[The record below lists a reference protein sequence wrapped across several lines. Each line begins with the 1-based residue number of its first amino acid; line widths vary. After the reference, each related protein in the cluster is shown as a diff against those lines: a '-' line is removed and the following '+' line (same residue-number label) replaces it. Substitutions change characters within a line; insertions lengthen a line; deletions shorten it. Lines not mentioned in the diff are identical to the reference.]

1 MKESKKQILEDL
13 NNIVIQYQNS
23 MTKIIEDDNNL
34 HTKTVLINTILQR
47 SLSIIDAYQRL
58 LTSNN
63 ILVLNSLMRLQIDN
77 CIFIYGIYLLCN
89 DGKDI
94 AEIYKDIFINRK
106 RIFEYKINK
115 KEKLYDTFIVEKIN
129 NDIPNFKELYE
140 FCCRFI
146 HYSDTASFL
155 TMEAKEE
162 LIIEFNLSANYKR
175 FKKQTI
181 INGKSFVEVAKLVL
195 IMINKYWNNIDL
207 GTPLI

>member
-1 MKESKKQILEDL
+1 MKESEKQILDDL
-13 NNIVIQYQNS
+13 NYIVIQYKNS
-23 MTKIIEDDNNL
+23 MTKIIEDDKNL
-34 HTKTVLINTILQR
+34 HTKTVMINTILQR

-63 ILVLNSLMRLQIDN
+63 VLVLNSLMRLQIDN

-89 DGKDI
+89 DGNDI

-106 RIFEYKINK
+106 RLFEYKINK
-115 KEKLYDTFIVEKIN
+115 KEKLYDTLIIERIN

-146 HYSDTASFL
+146 HYSDTASYL
-155 TMEAKEE
+155 TMETKEE
-162 LIIEFNLSANYKR
+162 SIIEFNLSTNYRR

-181 INGKSFVEVAKLVL
+181 INGKSFVEVSKLVL
-195 IMINKYWNNIDL
+195 IMINKYWNNINL
-207 GTPLI
+207 GRPLI

>member
-23 MTKIIEDDNNL
+23 MTKIIEDDKNL

-89 DGKDI
+89 DEKDI

-106 RIFEYKINK
+106 RLFEYKINK

-155 TMEAKEE
+155 TMEVKEE
-162 LIIEFNLSANYKR
+162 LIIDLIFQL
-175 FKKQTI
+175 I
-181 INGKSFVEVAKLVL
+181 INDLKNKLLLMEKVL
-195 IMINKYWNNIDL
+195 LK
-207 GTPLI
+207 

>member
-1 MKESKKQILEDL
+1 MKILL
-13 NNIVIQYQNS
+13 
-23 MTKIIEDDNNL
+23 IEDDKNL

-94 AEIYKDIFINRK
+94 AEIYKDIFINRE
-106 RIFEYKINK
+106 RLFEYKINK

>member
-23 MTKIIEDDNNL
+23 MTKIIEDDKNL

-89 DGKDI
+89 DEKDI

-106 RIFEYKINK
+106 RLFEYKINK

-155 TMEAKEE
+155 TMEVKEE

>member
-1 MKESKKQILEDL
+1 MKESEKQILDDL
-13 NNIVIQYQNS
+13 NYIVIQYKNS
-23 MTKIIEDDNNL
+23 MTKIIEDDKNL
-34 HTKTVLINTILQR
+34 HTKTVMINTILQR

-63 ILVLNSLMRLQIDN
+63 VLVLNSLMRLQIDN

-89 DGKDI
+89 DGNDI

-106 RIFEYKINK
+106 RLFEYKINK
-115 KEKLYDTFIVEKIN
+115 KEKLYDTFIIERIN

-146 HYSDTASFL
+146 HYSD
-155 TMEAKEE
+155 KEE
-162 LIIEFNLSANYKR
+162 SIIEFNLSTNYRR

-181 INGKSFVEVAKLVL
+181 INGKSFVEVSKLVL
-195 IMINKYWNNIDL
+195 IMINKYWNNINL
-207 GTPLI
+207 GRPLI

>member
-23 MTKIIEDDNNL
+23 MTKIIEDDKNL

-106 RIFEYKINK
+106 RLFEYKINK

-195 IMINKYWNNIDL
+195 IMINKYWNNIDS

>member
-23 MTKIIEDDNNL
+23 MTKIIEDDKNL

-106 RIFEYKINK
+106 RLFEYKINK

>member
-23 MTKIIEDDNNL
+23 MTKIIEDDKNL

-106 RIFEYKINK
+106 RLFEYKINK

-129 NDIPNFKELYE
+129 NDIPDFKELYE

>member
-23 MTKIIEDDNNL
+23 MTKIIEDDKNL

-77 CIFIYGIYLLCN
+77 GIFIYGIYLLCN

-106 RIFEYKINK
+106 RLFEYKINK

>member
-23 MTKIIEDDNNL
+23 MTKIIEDDKNL

-89 DGKDI
+89 DGKNI

-106 RIFEYKINK
+106 RLFEYKINK

-175 FKKQTI
+175 LKKQTI

>member
-106 RIFEYKINK
+106 RLFEYKINK

>member
-23 MTKIIEDDNNL
+23 MIKIIKNDKAL
-34 HTKTVLINTILQR
+34 HTKTVMINTILQR

-63 ILVLNSLMRLQIDN
+63 VLILNSLMRLQIDN

-89 DGKDI
+89 DGNDI
-94 AEIYKDIFINRK
+94 AEIYKDIFINR
-106 RIFEYKINK
+106 RRLFEYKINK
-115 KEKLYDTFIVEKIN
+115 KEKLYDTFIIERIN

-146 HYSDTASFL
+146 HYSDTASYL

-162 LIIEFNLSANYKR
+162 SIIEFNLSTNYRR

-181 INGKSFVEVAKLVL
+181 INGNSFVEVSKLVL

-207 GTPLI
+207 GKPLI

>member
-13 NNIVIQYQNS
+13 NNIAIQYKNS
-23 MTKIIEDDNNL
+23 MTKIIEDDKNL

-106 RIFEYKINK
+106 RLFEYKINK

-129 NDIPNFKELYE
+129 NDITNFKELYE

>member
-23 MTKIIEDDNNL
+23 MTKIIEDDKNL
-34 HTKTVLINTILQR
+34 HTKTILINTILQR

-106 RIFEYKINK
+106 RLFEYKINK

>member
-23 MTKIIEDDNNL
+23 MIKIIKNDKAL
-34 HTKTVLINTILQR
+34 HTKTVMINTILQR

-63 ILVLNSLMRLQIDN
+63 VLILNSLMRLQIDN
-77 CIFIYGIYLLCN
+77 CIFIYGMYLLCN
-89 DGKDI
+89 DGNDI
-94 AEIYKDIFINRK
+94 AEIYKDIFINR
-106 RIFEYKINK
+106 RRLFEYKINK
-115 KEKLYDTFIVEKIN
+115 KEKLYDKFIIERIN

-146 HYSDTASFL
+146 HYSDTASYL

-162 LIIEFNLSANYKR
+162 LIIEFNLSTNYRR

-181 INGKSFVEVAKLVL
+181 INGNSFVEVSKLVL
-195 IMINKYWNNIDL
+195 IMISKYWNNIDL
-207 GTPLI
+207 GKPLI